1 MAKTEIITL
10 GAGCFWC
17 IEAVFNRLEGV
28 HAVRSGFSGGH
39 VINPS
44 YREVCGKKTGHAEV
58 VEIEF
63 DPEIIKIAEVF
74 EIFWSMHDPT
84 TINRQGNDIGPH
96 YRSVIFYHNENQRK
110 IAEEYKVALN
120 NSGVFN
126 NPIVTEITKW
136 INFFPAENYHQD
148 YFELN
153 GTEPYCQFV
162 VRPKIEKFEKNFS
175 NKLRD

>member
-74 EIFWSMHDPT
+74 EIFWS
-84 TINRQGNDIGPH
+84 I
-96 YRSVIFYHNENQRK
+96 
-110 IAEEYKVALN
+110 LN
-120 NSGVFN
+120 
-126 NPIVTEITKW
+126 
-136 INFFPAENYHQD
+136 
-148 YFELN
+148 
-153 GTEPYCQFV
+153 C
-162 VRPKIEKFEKNFS
+162 
-175 NKLRD
+175 

>member
-1 MAKTEIITL
+1 
-10 GAGCFWC
+10 
-17 IEAVFNRLEGV
+17 
-28 HAVRSGFSGGH
+28 
-39 VINPS
+39 
-44 YREVCGKKTGHAEV
+44 
-58 VEIEF
+58 
-63 DPEIIKIAEVF
+63 
-74 EIFWSMHDPT
+74 
-84 TINRQGNDIGPH
+84 QGNDIGPH

>member
-1 MAKTEIITL
+1 MAITEIITL

-84 TINRQGNDIGPH
+84 TMNRQGNDIGPH

-120 NSGVFN
+120 NSDVFK

-162 VRPKIEKFEKNFS
+162 VRPKIEKFEKKFS

>member
-162 VRPKIEKFEKNFS
+162 VRPKIKKFEKNFS

>member
-63 DPEIIKIAEVF
+63 DPEIIIIAEVF

-84 TINRQGNDIGPH
+84 TMNRQGNDIGPH

-110 IAEEYKVALN
+110 IAEEYK
-120 NSGVFN
+120 
-126 NPIVTEITKW
+126 EYKTK
-136 INFFPAENYHQD
+136 
-148 YFELN
+148 
-153 GTEPYCQFV
+153 
-162 VRPKIEKFEKNFS
+162 PKIEMSNADIDRKF
-175 NKLRD
+175 KLKI